1 MTDMSSSQTKYKGL
15 AQLLHWLV
23 VLLLIA
29 QYAVAWT
36 MPDIRRDT
44 LPEGLVAWHLSLG
57 TAILF
62 VMLVRLL
69 WRALH
74 PAPPSQGPDLLAR
87 LSRLGHAGLY
97 VLLFAVPIL
106 GWINASSRGYA
117 VSLFGAITLPP
128 LSATGSSTGHEA
140 GDIHSFLAWALLAL
154 VGVHVLAALY
164 HHFVLRDDTLSRM
177 RPGGRP

>member
-1 MTDMSSSQTKYKGL
+1 MSTSQTKYNGF
-15 AQLLHWLV
+15 AQLLHWLI
-23 VLLLIA
+23 VLLLIV

-44 LPEGLVAWHLSLG
+44 LPVGLVAWHLSLG

-74 PAPPSQGPDLLAR
+74 PAPPRGGPDLLVR
-87 LSRLGHAGLY
+87 LAKLGHVGIY

-106 GWINASSRGYA
+106 GWVNASSRGYA
-117 VSLFGAITLPP
+117 VSLFGAIALPP
-128 LSATGSSTGHEA
+128 LSATGSSTGHAA
-140 GDIHSFLAWALLAL
+140 GDIHSFLAWALIVL

-164 HHFVLRDDTLSRM
+164 HQFVLRDGTLNKM
-177 RPGGRP
+177 MPGSGR